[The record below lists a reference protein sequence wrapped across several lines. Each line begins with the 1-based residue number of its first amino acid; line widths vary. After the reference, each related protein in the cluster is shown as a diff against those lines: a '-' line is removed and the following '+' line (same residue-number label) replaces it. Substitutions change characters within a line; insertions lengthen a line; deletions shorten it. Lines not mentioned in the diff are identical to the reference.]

1 METAIAI
8 KKLTSVVSDS
18 LTTLQRIWSP
28 LWRLLTFDADNIIL
42 PKKSLCISIEKAA
55 ISLAYGTRF
64 LTRIKINALR
74 SYPLKEEGYP
84 QPEELASTVTLMVSE
99 LKAVNPVRNRRWGFL
114 SNGVKAEITLSIPKK
129 WVVIKKV
136 ELPIT
141 AKENL
146 KRVMSY
152 EMDRLTPFSSE
163 EALYDFRILK
173 EDDKNIII
181 LLVAVRADL
190 ANKYMDLL
198 RGKGIYV
205 SRLSVNLSG
214 LGCLSHYIDKNR
226 DSIFVEIDEN
236 EYEGALFTDGSIA
249 EVFRGNFSQGN
260 DSSSE
265 IQKVETILKEIAPLA
280 ETAKSGSIRRGGK
293 ERQTPQLMI
302 SLKNIDLSF
311 GEMLKLKTDLPV
323 KIFGE
328 TDIKLKIPDSQKHL
342 PYAAI
347 GGVLEELRQ
356 EAKGF
361 NLLKKRVYGRQK
373 TPLFFTII
381 LLLIIVALGVVY
393 TLMPLKIE
401 EKRLGKIDSEIAIRK
416 GDIKKFEWLTKD
428 IKEIQKEISDIR
440 SLKESRPM
448 ALDILR
454 ELTTILPKNA
464 WLTRMHI
471 TENTAEVEGY
481 AGSATGL
488 LSKLEASR
496 YFKKVELSSPAFKD
510 IKKGVDRFS
519 IRMEIEDA
527 KKMETTIKG
536 LEEGVVDEGF

>member
-1 METAIAI
+1 MINTITI
-8 KKLTSVVSDS
+8 KRLTSVASNYAAK
-18 LTTLQRIWSP
+18 LRTLWSP
-28 LWRLLTFDADNIIL
+28 LWRLLTFGADNIIL

-74 SYPLKEEGYP
+74 KYPLKEEGYP
-84 QPEELASTVTLMVSE
+84 RPEELASTIPLVVSE
-99 LKAVNPVRNRRWGFL
+99 LKAV
-114 SNGVKAEITLSIPKK
+114 KAEITLNIPKK

-146 KRVMSY
+146 KGVMSY

-163 EALYDFRILK
+163 EALYDFKTLK

-214 LGCLSHYIDKNR
+214 IGCLSHYIERNR

-249 EVFRGNFSQGN
+249 EVFRGNFPQGN

-265 IQKVETILKEIAPLA
+265 IRKVETILKEIAPLA
-280 ETAKSGSIRRGGK
+280 ETAKK

-302 SLKNIDLSF
+302 SLKNIAPSF
-311 GEMLKLKTDLPV
+311 GEMLKQGTDLPV
-323 KIFGE
+323 KIFAE
-328 TDIKLKIPDSQKHL
+328 IDIKLRYPQGQKHL

-347 GGVLEELRQ
+347 GGVLEELCQ
-356 EAKGF
+356 SEICWGGKAKGF
-361 NLLKKRVYGRQK
+361 NLLKKGVHERQK

-381 LLLIIVALGVVY
+381 FLLIIAALWLGY

-401 EKRLGKIDSEIAIRK
+401 EKRLGKIDSGIAIRK

-428 IKEIQKEISDIR
+428 IEEIQKEISDIR

-471 TENTAEVEGY
+471 TENMAEVEGY

-488 LSKLEASR
+488 LQKLETSR
-496 YFKKVELSSPAFKD
+496 YFKKVELLSPAFKD

-519 IRMEIEDA
+519 IRMEIEGA
-527 KKMETTIKG
+527 KKKETTTKG

>member
-18 LTTLQRIWSP
+18 LTTLQRIWPP
-28 LWRLLTFDADNIIL
+28 LWRLLTFGADNIIL

-74 SYPLKEEGYP
+74 KYPLKERGINSNREGYP
-84 QPEELASTVTLMVSE
+84 QPEELASTIPLVVSE
-99 LKAVNPVRNRRWGFL
+99 LNA
-114 SNGVKAEITLSIPKK
+114 VKAKITLSIPKK

-146 KRVMSY
+146 KGVMSY

-190 ANKYMDLL
+190 ANKYLDLL

-214 LGCLSHYIDKNR
+214 LGCLSHYIEKNS

-236 EYEGALFTDGSIA
+236 EYEGALL
-249 EVFRGNFSQGN
+249 RGPQG
-260 DSSSE
+260 
-265 IQKVETILKEIAPLA
+265 
-280 ETAKSGSIRRGGK
+280 
-293 ERQTPQLMI
+293 
-302 SLKNIDLSF
+302 
-311 GEMLKLKTDLPV
+311 
-323 KIFGE
+323 
-328 TDIKLKIPDSQKHL
+328 QKHL

-347 GGVLEELRQ
+347 GGVLEELWQSGIPIPRGGK
-356 EAKGF
+356 ANGI
-361 NLLKKRVYGRQK
+361 NLLKKGVHERQK
-373 TPLFFTII
+373 TPLLFTII
-381 LLLIIVALGVVY
+381 FLLIIVALWLGY

-481 AGSATGL
+481 AASATGL

-496 YFKKVELSSPAFKD
+496 YFKKVELASPAFKD

-519 IRMEIEDA
+519 IRMEIEGA

-536 LEEGVVDEGF
+536 LGEGVVDEGF